1 MFDTSTGL
9 NLFDAV
15 IIIGVAIPSLYMAT
29 KIDQRQLRTL
39 TSLLA
44 AFLLFHGLYHLT
56 YVLSDLTGVAAFE
69 TASELFFAPFGYL
82 LFLVFAIYFAWRT
95 T

>member
-15 IIIGVAIPSLYMAT
+15 IVLAVAIPSLYMAT
-29 KIDQRQLRTL
+29 RIGQQRLRTL

-56 YVLSDLTGVAAFE
+56 YVLSDLTGATAFE
-69 TASELFFAPFGYL
+69 AASELFFAPFGYL
-82 LFLVFAIYFAWRT
+82 LFLVFAVYFAWRVT
-95 T
+95 